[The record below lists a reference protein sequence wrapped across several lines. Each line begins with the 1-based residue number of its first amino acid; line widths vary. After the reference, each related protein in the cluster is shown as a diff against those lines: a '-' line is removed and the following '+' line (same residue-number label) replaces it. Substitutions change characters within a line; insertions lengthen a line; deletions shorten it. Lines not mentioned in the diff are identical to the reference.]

1 MKLEIL
7 LSFVIV
13 LIGLFG
19 LSTSKGIIKTII
31 SLNITQAA
39 IILLFLSIGAT
50 EGGEIP
56 ILNGIA
62 EKIVD
67 PIPQAL
73 MITTIVIGAS
83 ITALSLMLAIKVFH
97 YYGTL
102 SWKELFDREG

>member
-7 LSFVIV
+7 FSFIIV
-13 LIGLFG
+13 LIGFYG
-19 LSTSKGIIKTII
+19 LAISKGIIKSII
-31 SLNITQAA
+31 SLNIAQAA
-39 IILLFLSIGAT
+39 IILLFLSIGGS

-56 ILNGIA
+56 ILDGNI

-102 SWKELFDREG
+102 NWKDLFDKEG